1 MHIEGDATLLRIHV
15 GEADKIGHK
24 SLYQAIVEAARDEGL
39 AGATVLR
46 GVQGFGLS
54 ARMRSSRIL
63 DLSTDLPVVVEI
75 IDKEP
80 KVEAFLDSV
89 TRLLEDAGSGGLVT
103 MEKAH
108 VIRYLHGA
116 SAKTADS

>member
-24 SLYQAIVEAARDEGL
+24 SLYQAIVEAAREQGI

-46 GVQGFGLS
+46 GIQGFGLS

-75 IDKEP
+75 IDMEEKIR
-80 KVEAFLDSV
+80 AFLEHVS
-89 TRLLEDAGSGGLVT
+89 RLLEEAESGGVVT

-116 SAKTADS
+116 SAGKGDT

>member
-24 SLYQAIVEAARDEGL
+24 SLYQAIVEAAREQGI

-46 GVQGFGLS
+46 GIQGFGLS

-75 IDKEP
+75 IDMEDIRAVSARGMKEIAELLGVFFES
-80 KVEAFLDSV
+80 VESFL
-89 TRLLEDAGSGGLVT
+89 
-103 MEKAH
+103 
-108 VIRYLHGA
+108 
-116 SAKTADS
+116 

>member
-1 MHIEGDATLLRIHV
+1 MHIEGD
-15 GEADKIGHK
+15 EADKIGHK
-24 SLYQAIVEAARDEGL
+24 SLYQAIVEAAREQGI

-46 GVQGFGLS
+46 GIQGFGLS

-75 IDKEP
+75 IDKEE
-80 KVEAFLDSV
+80 KIRAFLEHVS
-89 TRLLEDAGSGGLVT
+89 RLLEEAESGGVVT

-116 SAKTADS
+116 SAGKGDT